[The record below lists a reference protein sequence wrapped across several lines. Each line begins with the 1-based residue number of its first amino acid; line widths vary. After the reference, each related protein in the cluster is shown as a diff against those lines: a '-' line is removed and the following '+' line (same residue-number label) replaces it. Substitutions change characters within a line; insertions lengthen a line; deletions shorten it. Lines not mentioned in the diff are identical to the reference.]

1 MGILRGSVETSLM
14 CWASWVLFI
23 SPGNFLSWSSGKWH
37 PQSRERDGRMAGR
50 CRKVGICEL
59 TDDWVYVDLG

>member
-1 MGILRGSVETSLM
+1 MGILRCSVETSLM
-14 CWASWVLFI
+14 SWTSWVLFI

-37 PQSRERDGRMAGR
+37 PQRMAGR
-50 CRKVGICEL
+50 CRKVGMGDICEL